1 MYKGE
6 KRIVRNQTLS
16 EKEDVYGTA
25 KKQMRLSERIL
36 AELPGFRG
44 YKEKELR
51 RESDKLIRNHLY
63 QKLVIA
69 RTNFKTVFQKM
80 SDRRQLDVL
89 TDMDRVVAKFDR
101 VAERVNHASYGY
113 SGFFDAVKIQ
123 EEALD
128 RMTDFDNQ
136 LVDQVNTIVS
146 EVDAFKN
153 EVSKQKFDKTKD
165 RVQNLTDTL
174 ETFDETLDKREGV
187 ILGVS

>member
-1 MYKGE
+1 M
-6 KRIVRNQTLS
+6 S
-16 EKEDVYGTA
+16 EKKDVYGAA

-63 QKLVIA
+63 QKLAQA

-89 TDMDRVVAKFDR
+89 TDMDRLVAKFDR
-101 VAERVNHASYGY
+101 VTERVNHASYGY
-113 SGFFDAVKIQ
+113 SGFFDVVKIQ

-128 RMTDFDNQ
+128 RMIDFDNQ
-136 LVDQVNTIVS
+136 LIDQVNSIAS
-146 EVDAFKN
+146 EVDAFRS
-153 EVSKQKFDKTKD
+153 EVSKQKFDKAKD

-174 ETFDETLDKREGV
+174 ETFDETLDKREEV
-187 ILGVS
+187 IMEVS